1 MFQRLCL
8 SLARWGLLLSALAHA
23 AALLGL
29 GVPWPLVGGLHAA
42 VFVLALLALSAA
54 RAVHPGHHTPW
65 LRAGLLAGRPLWL
78 QALVGALFVY
88 AAVNCC
94 LALSALL
101 LDGHRL
107 SGLGSTAPAEVVRVF
122 SGFWLFFFA
131 VEAAAFSPALP
142 SPGAAPRA
150 HRCPFGHWVPAGVE
164 FCPRCEW
171 RVERD

>member
-1 MFQRLCL
+1 MLRHLCL

-29 GVPWPLVGGLHAA
+29 GVPWPLVGGLHAG
-42 VFVLALLALSAA
+42 VFVLALLALGAA
-54 RAVHPGHHTPW
+54 RAVHPGHHTAW
-65 LRAGLLAGRPLWL
+65 LRTGLLAGRPLGL

-88 AAVNCC
+88 AAINCC
-94 LALSALL
+94 LALSTL

-107 SGLGSTAPAEVVRVF
+107 SGLEGSAPAEVVRVF

-131 VEAAAFSPALP
+131 VEAAAFSPALA
-142 SPGAAPRA
+142 SDAAPRA